1 MNNVLENENNIDLF
15 LDETLTNTSRRPNYF
30 IKSIEIKNKDFNYPY
45 KNKIGIKTKSKDELK
60 KEKRRQDF
68 LTGLRQTNLKIENI
82 KLFKAKQYPSSGSDI
97 LIKEYEMNIIN
108 ERKEKNNDFY
118 SLLDSE

>member
-30 IKSIEIKNKDFNYPY
+30 IKNIEIKNKDFNYPY

-82 KLFKAKQYPSSGSDI
+82 KLFKAKQYPPSGSDT

>member
-15 LDETLTNTSRRPNYF
+15 LDETLTNTSRRPNYV
-30 IKSIEIKNKDFNYPY
+30 IKNIEIKNKDFNYPY

>member
-15 LDETLTNTSRRPNYF
+15 LDETLTNTSRRPNYV
-30 IKSIEIKNKDFNYPY
+30 IKNIEIKNKDFNYPY

-82 KLFKAKQYPSSGSDI
+82 KLFKAKQYPPSGSDI